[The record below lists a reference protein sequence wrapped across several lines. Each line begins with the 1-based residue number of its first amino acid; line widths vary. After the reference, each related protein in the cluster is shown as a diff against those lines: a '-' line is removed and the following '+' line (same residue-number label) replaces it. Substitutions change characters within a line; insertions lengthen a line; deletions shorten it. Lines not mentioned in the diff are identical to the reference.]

1 MAALSFAQ
9 DYTVAWSA
17 GEPRLVYSWLFKLRI
32 QQHIRWEIFVRE
44 LFRFFLWCQFSGP
57 LKKNEFH
64 RTILHSQQYYGCR
77 AQFPSTP
84 QSTSDPP
91 LEGQPSK
98 KRHCMEAILLWQRE
112 HGVKKKIIKQ
122 CQTWQPNIEL
132 KTTTKCLTHV
142 QSMDLLWAS
151 DTRKV
156 NHAWRIQSFLLAN
169 WQAHSEALFIKKGKM
184 HCRHCAWENCYL
196 WKIGTKE

>member
-1 MAALSFAQ
+1 MPVFWAIKKKWVSQ
-9 DYTVAWSA
+9 DHPTFTAIL
-17 GEPRLVYSWLFKLRI
+17 RLQSPVSVNPPIHKR
-32 QQHIRWEIFVRE
+32 
-44 LFRFFLWCQFSGP
+44 S
-57 LKKNEFH
+57 
-64 RTILHSQQYYGCR
+64 
-77 AQFPSTP
+77 STGG
-84 QSTSDPP
+84 STS
-91 LEGQPSK
+91 EK
-98 KRHCMEAILLWQRE
+98 KTLYGSYSFMTTWTWS
-112 HGVKKKIIKQ
+112 KKKIIKQ